1 MSGARLNVF
10 PTRMTLTVMKGK
22 LKGAVRGHSLLK
34 KKSDALTI
42 KFRAI
47 LSKIGESKTSMGTS
61 LKAASF
67 SLAKAK
73 WAAHP
78 SNITTTV
85 LENVGQASFK
95 LKLENDNVAGVQ
107 LPRFQQM
114 NDASKVPQ
122 ELTALGKGGRQVQ
135 DTRAT
140 YMKALE
146 GLVELASLQ
155 TAFVTLDE
163 VIKTTNR
170 RVNAIENVV
179 RPKLENTISYIV
191 SELDELEREE
201 FFRLKKIQGKKK
213 DAIAARDLI
222 KKEAADAA
230 EAEAGKTGKPV
241 TVAATPEEPKDIF
254 TQQGEEEEQVELI
267 Y

>member
-10 PTRMTLTVMKGK
+10 PTRMTLTVMKSK

-34 KKSDALTI
+34 RKSDALSLR
-42 KFRAI
+42 FRAI
-47 LSKIGESKTSMGTS
+47 LSKIADSKISMGTN

-73 WAAHP
+73 YAAHP
-78 SNITTTV
+78 SDVTTTV
-85 LENVGQASFK
+85 LESVGTATFK

-107 LPRFQQM
+107 LPRFTQYS
-114 NDASKVPQ
+114 DTTKLPQ
-122 ELTALGKGGRQVQ
+122 ELTALGRGGKQVQ
-135 DTRAT
+135 DSRVS
-140 YMKALE
+140 YIKALE

-155 TAFVTLDE
+155 TAFVTLDD

-179 RPKLENTISYIV
+179 RPKLENTINYIV

-201 FFRLKKIQGKKK
+201 FYRLKKIQGKKK
-213 DAIAARDLI
+213 QAIEQ
-222 KKEAADAA
+222 KEASRKAYAASRAEDAA
-230 EAEAGKTGKPV
+230 MVSSSSGAKE
-241 TVAATPEEPKDIF
+241 EEPADLLNETDAEQPEIIF
-254 TQQGEEEEQVELI
+254 
-267 Y
+267 